1 MKLIDLTGKT
11 FGNLTVIERDWDY
24 QKEHNYIKPYWK
36 CRCSCGNI
44 ISVLG
49 KSLREG
55 RTVSCGCLAKER
67 AKAINFK
74 DITGQRF
81 GKLVALEYVGNSQWK
96 CKCDCGTIVVVN
108 TSHLMSGHTTSC
120 GCLSSKGELF
130 ISQWLDNQNISYKKQ
145 YTNTNLRNA
154 KGNML
159 KIDFALLNSQN
170 QPIGFIEYNGIQHYN
185 LSDPWYK
192 PEIEEGLLIK
202 EQYAINNNIPF
213 IIIKYSDN
221 IELKLKEFIMSKIDF
236 SKVRE

>member
-44 ISVLG
+44 VSILG

-96 CKCDCGTIVVVN
+96 CKCDCGTVVIVN

-159 KIDFALLNSQN
+159 KIDFALLNNQN

-192 PEIEEGLLIK
+192 PEVEEGLLIK
-202 EQYAINNNIPF
+202 KQYAINNNIPF
-213 IIIKYSDN
+213 IIIKYNDN
-221 IELKLKEFIMSKIDF
+221 IELKLKEFIMNEIDF